1 MERRKHTMTDR
12 PITKEEFQKRL
23 QALCLSGGGRG
34 LPRRHRDRHI
44 LFRSVAQML
53 DSGYRYTEQAIN
65 EALDSWLADVGHN
78 IELDRVSLRRDLV
91 DAGYLVRDL
100 AGHEYRVLPDGRG
113 VVQFDQ
119 SVNSVDPSA
128 MLRAAQKQA
137 DIQKHERLIRKED
150 IPI

>member
-1 MERRKHTMTDR
+1 MTDR
-12 PITKEEFQKRL
+12 PITKEEFQERL

-34 LPRRHRDRHI
+34 LPRRRRDRHI
-44 LFRSVAQML
+44 LFRSVVQML
-53 DSGYRYTEQAIN
+53 DSGHRYTEQAIN
-65 EALDSWLADVGHN
+65 GALDSWLADVGHK
-78 IELDRVSLRRDLV
+78 IQLDRVSLRRDLV

-100 AGHEYRVLPDGRG
+100 AGHEYRVLRDGRG

-137 DIQKHERLIRKED
+137 DIRRHERLIRKED

>member
-1 MERRKHTMTDR
+1 MTDR
-12 PITKEEFQKRL
+12 PITEEEFQERL

-113 VVQFDQ
+113 VVQFDK
-119 SVNSVDPSA
+119 SINSVDPSA
-128 MLRAAQKQA
+128 VLRAAQKQA
-137 DIQKHERLIRKED
+137 DIRRHERLILKEST
-150 IPI
+150 PT

>member
-1 MERRKHTMTDR
+1 MTDR
-12 PITKEEFQKRL
+12 PITKEEFQERL

-65 EALDSWLADVGHN
+65 EALDSWLANVGHN

>member
-1 MERRKHTMTDR
+1 MTDR
-12 PITKEEFQKRL
+12 PITKKEFQERL

-34 LPRRHRDRHI
+34 LPRKHRDRHI
-44 LFRSVAQML
+44 LFRSVVQML
-53 DSGYRYTEQAIN
+53 DSSRRYTEQAIN
-65 EALDSWLADVGHN
+65 EVLDRWLADVGHN

-119 SVNSVDPSA
+119 SVSSVDPSA
-128 MLRAAQKQA
+128 VLRAAQKQT
-137 DIQKHERLIRKED
+137 DIRRHERLIRKED
-150 IPI
+150 APT

>member
-1 MERRKHTMTDR
+1 MTDR
-12 PITKEEFQKRL
+12 PITKEEFRERL

-34 LPRRHRDRHI
+34 LPRKHRDRHI

-53 DSGYRYTEQAIN
+53 DSGCRYTEQAIN
-65 EALDSWLADVGHN
+65 EALDSWLADVGHK

-128 MLRAAQKQA
+128 MLRAAQKHA
-137 DIQKHERLIRKED
+137 DIQKHERLILKENT
-150 IPI
+150 PT